1 MCATSRKIELSV
13 KPITILSQIYFEST
27 RRGSDKVPIHGKG
40 KLWLWYIV
48 MGKAL
53 REDKA
58 SNTVYFE
65 EIEWAASKIK
75 APIRGS

>member
-1 MCATSRKIELSV
+1 MAVINVSV
-13 KPITILSQIYFEST
+13 STIYGT
-27 RRGSDKVPIHGKG
+27 G